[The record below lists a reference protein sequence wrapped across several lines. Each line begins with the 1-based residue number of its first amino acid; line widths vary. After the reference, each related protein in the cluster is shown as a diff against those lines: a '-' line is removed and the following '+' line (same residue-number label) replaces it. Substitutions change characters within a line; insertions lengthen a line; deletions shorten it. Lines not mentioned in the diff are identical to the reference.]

1 MGTILEDVYLIRN
14 SIKYFDI
21 ESKLNDIDKY
31 IYYGIVE
38 EELEASAEINYKK
51 VSEDSKSNFIV
62 MIKNKNSDAQYH
74 PVYVPERIDIL
85 NPGYLSFIEYF
96 KHNNGPIMSEKVP
109 AGKSVKIELKG
120 KDFDMSFPEDIS
132 LFILDDYGIAYA
144 VRDTDSNDNI
154 STNGSINK
162 GIIDNIINEIR
173 VNDNGEILI
182 TDKSYN
188 TFTLVNK
195 DNKTSNG
202 DIYKDE
208 DFMSYSNSNV
218 KVEYKYDPSKLIESV
233 ESDDRYFS
241 IRVDD
246 DENLTSEIIYRVPY
260 VKTYKSFYMNSNDF
274 NLFRIDSVNKL
285 YNIDKDI
292 RIKSIETKYVSITDD
307 QLKEFRNKFAGYLV
321 KEG

>member
-1 MGTILEDVYLIRN
+1 MSTIFEDVYLIRN
-14 SIKYFDI
+14 TIKYFDI
-21 ESKLNDIDKY
+21 ESKSNNIDKY
-31 IYYGIVE
+31 VYYEINE
-38 EELEASAEINYKK
+38 EDLEASAETNYKK

-74 PVYVPERIDIL
+74 PVYIPERVDIL

-96 KHNNGPIMSEKVP
+96 KHNNGPVMSEKVP

-120 KDFDMSFPEDIS
+120 KDFDISFPENVS
-132 LFILDDYGIAYA
+132 LFILDDYGISYA
-144 VRDTDSNDNI
+144 VRDKNTNDNI
-154 STNGSINK
+154 STNGLLNN

-182 TDKSYN
+182 TDKTYN
-188 TFTLVNK
+188 TFTLIDK

-208 DFMSYSNSNV
+208 DFMSYNNSNI
-218 KVEYKYDPSKLIESV
+218 KVDYKYDPSNLIKSV

-246 DENLTSEIIYRVPY
+246 NKNLTSDIIYRVPY
-260 VKTYKSFYMNSNDF
+260 IKTYKSFYMNSNNF
-274 NLFRIDSVNKL
+274 NLFKIDSVNRSYSK
-285 YNIDKDI
+285 NNEI
-292 RIKSIETKYVSITDD
+292 RIACIKTKYISITDD
-307 QLKEFRNKFAGYLV
+307 QLEKSRNRFDGYLS
-321 KEG
+321 KED

>member
-1 MGTILEDVYLIRN
+1 MSTILEDVYLIRN
-14 SIKYFDI
+14 TIKYFDI
-21 ESKLNDIDKY
+21 ESKVNSIDKY
-31 IYYGIVE
+31 VYYEVEE

-51 VSEDSKSNFIV
+51 ASEDSKSNFIV
-62 MIKNKNSDAQYH
+62 MIKNKNSDARYH
-74 PVYVPERIDIL
+74 PVCIPERVDIL

-96 KHNNGPIMSEKVP
+96 KHNDGPVMSEKVT
-109 AGKSVKIELKG
+109 AGNSVKIELKG

-144 VRDTDSNDNI
+144 VRDNSNDDI
-154 STNGSINK
+154 STNGLLNN

-182 TDKSYN
+182 TDKTYN
-188 TFTLVNK
+188 TFTLVDK

-208 DFMSYSNSNV
+208 DFMSYDNSNI
-218 KVEYKYDPSKLIESV
+218 KVEYKYDSSKLIESV

-260 VKTYKSFYMNSNDF
+260 IKTYKSFYMNSNNF

-285 YNIDKDI
+285 YNIDGYI

-321 KEG
+321 KEV